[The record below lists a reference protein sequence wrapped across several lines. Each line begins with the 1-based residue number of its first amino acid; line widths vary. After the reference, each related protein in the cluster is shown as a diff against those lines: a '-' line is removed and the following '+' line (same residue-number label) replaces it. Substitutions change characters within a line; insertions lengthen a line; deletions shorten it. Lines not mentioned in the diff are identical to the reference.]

1 MRIETEGLLM
11 SLEEFFG
18 ADRERIRH
26 AREVLR
32 ITELLLRDVPGDPA
46 IAIPAAILHD
56 VGIKPAE
63 EKYGSAAGHLQE
75 MEGPSVARAILSK
88 HGFSPAAID
97 EICDIVA
104 HHHSPGHI
112 VTDSFKALYD
122 ADCIVNLA
130 DEAASMS
137 ADELDRRVEETFLT
151 PAAKALALHIYRTEE
166 SHA

>member
-1 MRIETEGLLM
+1 MRVEREGLLL

-18 ADRERIRH
+18 PDRERIRH

-32 ITELLLRDVPGDPA
+32 ITERLLAEVPGNPA

-75 MEGPSVARAILSK
+75 KEGPAAARTILAG
-88 HGFSPAAID
+88 HHFSPAAIE
-97 EICDIVA
+97 EICAIVA

-112 VTDSFKALYD
+112 LSESFKAVYD

-130 DEAASMS
+130 EVAPALN
-137 ADELDRRVEETFLT
+137 AEELDRRIEETFLT
-151 PAAKALALHIYRTEE
+151 SAGKALARHLYRSEE
-166 SHA
+166 MHA